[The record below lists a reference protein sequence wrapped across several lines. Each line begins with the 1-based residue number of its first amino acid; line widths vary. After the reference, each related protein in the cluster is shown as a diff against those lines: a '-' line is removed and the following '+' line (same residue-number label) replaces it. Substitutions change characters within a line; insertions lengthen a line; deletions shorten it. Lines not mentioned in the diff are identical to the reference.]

1 MTQPKI
7 PDEFPK
13 IIKDFVSDIK
23 ATFPEYQPFI
33 SKWWK
38 EKDAFLD
45 YDGTKEETEK
55 AMKQSQEN
63 SIAFVFKFCLKKF
76 PPRFFEILYQDEKM
90 FKEDSDIDTEF
101 LPYIHFKNLW
111 ECDISDKTKTT
122 IWKYLQLILFSIVGT
137 IENRDAFGDSAKLFE
152 SINEDEFKGKLEET
166 LEQMKGIFEKQEN
179 DGVYVNEDGED
190 VEDGMNSN
198 DSTNLPKAE
207 DIHQHINGMLDGKLG
222 KLAREIA
229 EETAGDLNLDM
240 NGVTDAKG
248 VFQNLFKNPGKLMG
262 LVKNV
267 GEKLD
272 TRIKS
277 GEIKESEL
285 MQEASEMIQKMKGMP
300 GMGDIQ
306 SMLSKMGL
314 GGQKVN
320 IPAME
325 AKLNQNIKTA
335 KMKER
340 MKEKLDA
347 KRAATTLQELQGQI
361 QSQQIQTQ
369 PVMNEDELI
378 KMFNDSEE
386 TKETKSSKK
395 NGKKNEKK
403 KGTKN

>member
-1 MTQPKI
+1 
-7 PDEFPK
+7 
-13 IIKDFVSDIK
+13 
-23 ATFPEYQPFI
+23 
-33 SKWWK
+33 
-38 EKDAFLD
+38 
-45 YDGTKEETEK
+45 
-55 AMKQSQEN
+55 
-63 SIAFVFKFCLKKF
+63 
-76 PPRFFEILYQDEKM
+76 
-90 FKEDSDIDTEF
+90 
-101 LPYIHFKNLW
+101 
-111 ECDISDKTKTT
+111 
-122 IWKYLQLILFSIVGT
+122 
-137 IENRDAFGDSAKLFE
+137 
-152 SINEDEFKGKLEET
+152 
-166 LEQMKGIFEKQEN
+166 
-179 DGVYVNEDGED
+179 
-190 VEDGMNSN
+190 
-198 DSTNLPKAE
+198 
-207 DIHQHINGMLDGKLG
+207 
-222 KLAREIA
+222 
-229 EETAGDLNLDM
+229 
-240 NGVTDAKG
+240 
-248 VFQNLFKNPGKLMG
+248 MG

-403 KGTKN
+403 KGKKN

>member
-198 DSTNLPKAE
+198 DSTNLPS
-207 DIHQHINGMLDGKLG
+207 
-222 KLAREIA
+222 R
-229 EETAGDLNLDM
+229 
-240 NGVTDAKG
+240 
-248 VFQNLFKNPGKLMG
+248 
-262 LVKNV
+262 
-267 GEKLD
+267 
-272 TRIKS
+272 
-277 GEIKESEL
+277 
-285 MQEASEMIQKMKGMP
+285 
-300 GMGDIQ
+300 
-306 SMLSKMGL
+306 
-314 GGQKVN
+314 
-320 IPAME
+320 
-325 AKLNQNIKTA
+325 
-335 KMKER
+335 
-340 MKEKLDA
+340 
-347 KRAATTLQELQGQI
+347 TL
-361 QSQQIQTQ
+361 T
-369 PVMNEDELI
+369 
-378 KMFNDSEE
+378 
-386 TKETKSSKK
+386 
-395 NGKKNEKK
+395 
-403 KGTKN
+403 